1 MKNILLIIILVIN
14 FDSLKSQ
21 PLKLTIDESIDLAI
35 ENNENL
41 KNSYLEEKISKALSK
56 EYLSIGLPQINF
68 DGGVK
73 YNHEVQKSL
82 IDISRFMPGVP
93 EGTEQEV
100 QFGQTYDGRMDLTLD
115 QMIFNG
121 SYFVGLSAA
130 KELVNLSEKLTVRN
144 IIDINE
150 SVQKAYY
157 TVLNTKKR
165 IALVDINL
173 SRLNTLLEQTKK
185 LYDNGFVEKLDL
197 NRIMVSFNNLKSE
210 KIKASRLYQL
220 SKEVFNFQI
229 GVPIGTEIELIDELS
244 EDLIYSFIY
253 SLEDFDYSQRIEYSI
268 LQTDKNLKFYDLK
281 NNRSQYLPQIYANYN
296 YGYNTSSSNYNLFF
310 DSDRWKSFGTLG
322 FKIIVP
328 IFDGFLKR
336 SKINQS
342 KYKIEQVENQMLF
355 LERSINLQV
364 NQAISSYENTKESII
379 VSKQNLELAKD
390 VYLATER
397 KFKEGVGS
405 NLELIDSN
413 NSLKTAQNQ
422 YYNSLYESVIASIE
436 IKKTLGTLLNKQI

>member
-165 IALVDINL
+165 IELVDINL

-229 GVPIGTEIELIDELS
+229 GVPIGTEIELIGELS

-364 NQAISSYENTKESII
+364 NQAISSYENTKETIL

-436 IKKTLGTLLNKQI
+436 IKKTLGTLLNK

>member
-1 MKNILLIIILVIN
+1 MKNILLAIFLVFNIN
-14 FDSLKSQ
+14 YLVSQ
-21 PLKLTIDESIDLAI
+21 PLKLTLEESINLAI

-41 KNSYLEEKISKALSK
+41 KNSYLEEKISKAITK

-100 QFGQTYDGRMDLTLD
+100 QFGQTYDGRMDLFLN

-130 KELVNLSEKLTVRN
+130 KELVNLSEKLTERD

-165 IALVDINL
+165 IELVDINILRL
-173 SRLNTLLEQTKK
+173 STLLNQTQK
-185 LYDNGFVEKLDL
+185 LFENGFVEKLDVD
-197 NRIMVSFNNLKSE
+197 RIRVSYNNLKSE
-210 KIKASRLYQL
+210 KIKADRLYQL

-229 GVPIGTEIELIDELS
+229 GVPIGSEIELVGELT
-244 EDLIYSFIY
+244 EDLVNNFNY
-253 SLEDFDYSQRIEYSI
+253 SLEDFDYSKRIEYSI

-281 NNRSQYLPQIYANYN
+281 NNRSQYLPQVYANYN
-296 YGYNTSSSNYNLFF
+296 YGYNTSSSEYNLFF
-310 DSDRWKSFGTLG
+310 DSNRWKSFGTLG

-364 NQAISSYENTKESII
+364 NQSILSYENTKETIL
-379 VSKQNLELAKD
+379 VSKQNLDLAED
-390 VYLATER
+390 VYIATEI

-413 NSLKTAQNQ
+413 NSLKIAQNQ
-422 YYNSLYESVIASIE
+422 YYNSLYESIIASIE
-436 IKKTLGTLLNKQI
+436 IKKTLGTLLNK

>member
-56 EYLSIGLPQINF
+56 EYLSIGLPQINL

-165 IALVDINL
+165 IELVDINL

-229 GVPIGTEIELIDELS
+229 GIPIGTEIELIDELS

-268 LQTDKNLKFYDLK
+268 MQTDKNLKFYDLK